1 VTTPDRPRK
10 ELLAEIAELRSRLK
24 DAEETLSA
32 IGNGAVDSFVI
43 PGPDGVQVFIR
54 DGAEHPYRVLVET
67 MNEGAATLTADGS
80 ITFCN
85 NRLADLLEVPL
96 HSLLGTRLD
105 SYLAPAY
112 QHLFDAI
119 LEQCAPGCANDEVA
133 LVTASGNQVPV
144 LFSCCTVDMS
154 GVLTKTVVVTDLTRQ
169 KRDEEYLASGR
180 LAHSIIEQAG
190 EAIVVCDEAGR
201 IIKASWLADQLC
213 GQNPLLKPFNEMFE
227 FRTIDSAAP
236 FSALHPLSDLRL
248 ENREVEFKRSDGQI
262 FHLVLNATPLVNAQ
276 SRIVGSVVTLAD
288 FTKRKQAEDDLN
300 KLNAELEDR
309 VAQRTAELRDKD
321 QLLMLQSRQA
331 AMGEMIGN
339 IAHQW
344 RQPLN
349 LLGLTVQQFLLF
361 YDLDRFDRK
370 FVSQSVS
377 KSMDLI
383 EHMSRT
389 IDDFRNYF
397 KPDKVKVDFNVKQ
410 AVTGTLSLIRGSLQT
425 PRIEIEMIAE
435 DDPVIHGYPNEFVQV
450 LINILINARDALA
463 EREAKEPRV
472 TITIKSQGA
481 GTVVTVA
488 DNAGGVP
495 EEIIEKIFDPYFS
508 TKGPQQGTG
517 VGLFMSKSIIE
528 RNMGGKLAVRNSD
541 VGAEFSIEV

>member
-1 VTTPDRPRK
+1 MTTLQQSRK
-10 ELLAEIAELRSRLK
+10 ELLAEIVELRARL
-24 DAEETLSA
+24 AEAEDTLSA
-32 IGNGAVDSFVI
+32 IGNGKVDAFVI
-43 PGPDGVQVFIR
+43 SGPEGPQVFTLN
-54 DGAEHPYRVLVET
+54 GAEHPYRVLVES
-67 MNEGAATLTADGS
+67 MNEGAATLTSEG
-80 ITFCN
+80 IIIFCN
-85 NRLADLLEVPL
+85 TRLADLLEIPL
-96 HSLLGTRLD
+96 HSLLGTKLS
-105 SYLAPAY
+105 SYIAPAY
-112 QHLFDAI
+112 RHLFAAM
-119 LEQCAPGCANDEVA
+119 LEEGNPRCANDEIA
-133 LVTASGNQVPV
+133 LSTATGNCVPV
-144 LFSCCTVDMS
+144 LFSCCAIA
-154 GVLTKTVVVTDLTRQ
+154 LTGSQAKTVVITDLTRQ
-169 KRDEEYLASGR
+169 KRGEEYMASGR

-201 IIKASWLADQLC
+201 IIKASWLANQLC
-213 GQNPLLKPFNEMFE
+213 GSNPLLKPFSAMFQ
-227 FRTIDSAAP
+227 FRAIGSKSPLAILP
-236 FSALHPLSDLRL
+236 SLSDLRL
-248 ENREVEFKRSDGQI
+248 ENLEVEFQRGDGQI

-276 SRIVGSVVTLAD
+276 NRIIGSVVTLAD

-300 KLNAELEDR
+300 RLNVELEDR

-370 FVSQSVS
+370 FVSQSVN

-397 KPDKVKVDFNVKQ
+397 KPDKVKVDFNVKK
-410 AVTGTLSLIRGSLQT
+410 AVAGTLSLIRGSLQT
-425 PRIEIEMIAE
+425 PRIEVEMVAQ
-435 DDPVIHGYPNEFVQV
+435 DDPVINGYPNEFVQV
-450 LINILINARDALA
+450 LINILINARDALS
-463 EREAKEPRV
+463 EREAKNPKV
-472 TITIKSQGA
+472 TITICSEGTT
-481 GTVVTVA
+481 TVVTVA

-495 EEIIEKIFDPYFS
+495 EAIIDKIFDPYFS
-508 TKGPQQGTG
+508 TKGPQMGTG

-528 RNMGGKLAVRNSD
+528 RNMGGRLAVRNTAE
-541 VGAEFSIEV
+541 GAEFRIEV

>member
-1 VTTPDRPRK
+1 VTTSDRPRK

-24 DAEETLSA
+24 EAEDTLSA

-43 PGPDGVQVFIR
+43 QGPNGAQVFMLN
-54 DGAEHPYRVLVET
+54 GAERPYRVLVET
-67 MNEGAATLTADGS
+67 MNEGAATLAADGS

-85 NRLADLLEVPL
+85 SRLADLLEVPL
-96 HSLLGTRLD
+96 HSLLGTRLG
-105 SYLAPAY
+105 SFLAPAC
-112 QHLFDAI
+112 QHLFAAV
-119 LEQCAPGCANDEVA
+119 LEQSAPRCANDEVT
-133 LVTASGNQVPV
+133 LVTASGTCVPV
-144 LFSCCTVDMS
+144 LLSCCTVELS
-154 GVLTKTVVVTDLTRQ
+154 GIQTKTVVVTDLTRQ
-169 KRDEEYLASGR
+169 KRDEELLASGR

-190 EAIVVCDEAGR
+190 EAIVVCDETGR

-213 GQNPLLKPFNEMFE
+213 GQNPLLKPFNEMFA
-227 FRTIDSAAP
+227 FRSVASAAP
-236 FSALHPLSDLRL
+236 LSVLPALPDLRL
-248 ENREVEFKRSDGQI
+248 ENREVEFLRSDGQT
-262 FHLVLNATPLVNAQ
+262 FHLVLNATPLINAQ
-276 SRIVGSVVTLAD
+276 SRIIGSVVTLND

-300 KLNAELEDR
+300 RLNAELEDR

-361 YDLDRFDRK
+361 YDMERFDRK

-397 KPDKVKVDFNVKQ
+397 KPDKVKVDFNVRQ

-425 PRIEIEMIAE
+425 PRIEVELVAK

-463 EREAKEPRV
+463 ARESREPKV
-472 TITIKSQGA
+472 TITIDCEGA
-481 GTVVTVA
+481 GTVITVA

-495 EEIIEKIFDPYFS
+495 EEIIDKIFDPYFS

-528 RNMGGKLAVRNSD
+528 RNMGGKLAVRNGDS
-541 VGAEFSIEV
+541 GAEFRIEI